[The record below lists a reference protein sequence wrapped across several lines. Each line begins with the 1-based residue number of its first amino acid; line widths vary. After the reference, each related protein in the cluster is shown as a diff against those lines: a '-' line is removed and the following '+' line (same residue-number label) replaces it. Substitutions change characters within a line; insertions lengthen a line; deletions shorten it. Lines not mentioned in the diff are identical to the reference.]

1 MATKNKRNYTK
12 LISVQQRE
20 KLTNKKATTVREK
33 IFANYMFNKG
43 LIFMIH

>member
-1 MATKNKRNYTK
+1 MATKHKRKYTK
-12 LISVQQRE
+12 LTSVQHRG